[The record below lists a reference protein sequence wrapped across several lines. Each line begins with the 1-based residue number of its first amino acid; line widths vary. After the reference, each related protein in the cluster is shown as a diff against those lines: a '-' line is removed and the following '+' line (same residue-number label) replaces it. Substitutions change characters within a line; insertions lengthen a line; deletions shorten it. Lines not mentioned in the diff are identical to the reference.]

1 MFASQCLVTSTTLH
15 FYKGERFDKKS
26 ILDIKPML
34 SPPIPNSMYMPRLP
48 IPLEQAGVSSK
59 ENYLDLQQTLMK
71 LRSKQIEACRKYE
84 NKKRIQTRDLR
95 LEH

>member
-1 MFASQCLVTSTTLH
+1 MLVWTDTKESLEQFIKSINNLHPRINFTTEFSTDEITFLDVC

-26 ILDIKPML
+26 ILDIKPIL

-59 ENYLDLQQTLMK
+59 ENYLDISNK
-71 LRSKQIEACRKYE
+71 L
-84 NKKRIQTRDLR
+84 
-95 LEH
+95 